1 MKYSIIPNETK
12 TAVVKAVHDGDSIK
26 VQFEDGEVSWIR
38 LYGCDAPE
46 VVSNHVTKDQ
56 PHGRESGNE
65 LRKLIKGQT
74 VEVETLFRD
83 QYGRMI
89 CKVKLIVPDGD
100 KSPAKIDLTLHLI
113 SLGLAWWLEEPKMSI
128 EVKTELKSLHE
139 YAKGKMLGLWGMEG
153 RKLRPSTWRSRNRR
167 FTMEKE
173 FEDLW

>member
-1 MKYSIIPNETK
+1 MRYSIIPNETK

-46 VVSNHVTKDQ
+46 VISNYVTKDQ
-56 PHGRESGNE
+56 PHGRESGDE
-65 LRKLIKGQT
+65 LRKLVKGQS

-89 CKVKLIVPDGD
+89 CKVNLIVPDGD
-100 KSPAKIDLTLHLI
+100 RSTAKIDLTLHLI
-113 SLGLAWWLEEPKMSI
+113 SLGLAWWLEEPKMTS
-128 EVKTELKSLHE
+128 ETKTGLKSLHE
-139 YAKGKMLGLWGMEG
+139 FAKGKMLGLWSQEG

-167 FTMEKE
+167 FLMEKE